1 MKARVLVFI
10 LGFLLIGVNLY
21 AADGDLIVNNKI
33 AIGMTSPAY
42 KLDVSGDVRFTGIL
56 QGGSVPWARLTT
68 FPSAC
73 TTGQYV
79 TGIGSTLTCSTPAGG
94 GGGLSGS
101 GTASYVSKWTAGTTL
116 GNSQIYDNGTNV
128 GIGTTSPV
136 EKLQINSGNI
146 KFGTADKGIVFYG
159 GGEKIIGTSGY
170 GIDFQTSNGTS
181 RMTILNNGNVG
192 IGIINPPNSKLEFGY
207 PGSDFTAI
215 VVDGRTSSGS
225 AWAHSIYTYG
235 DAGVYDQRNA
245 NSWTVVNRIMTNG
258 DTFFNGGRVGI
269 GTATPTYLLQ
279 LSQNSAAKPGS
290 SYWTVS
296 SDARLKTNIQP
307 YKKGLKEILKI
318 NPVNYQYN
326 GEGGI
331 GHKKVCTVDP
341 AEKNECSGT
350 GGLGHEGCTAK
361 CIEEDVTDVELL
373 SKTYV
378 GVIAQDIQSILPD
391 TVTSHKGKLNKDD
404 KDETDLLDFD
414 GHELTYLLINALKE
428 LSAEIDSLNK
438 KIADLKAKVK

>member
-1 MKARVLVFI
+1 MKGRVLVFI
-10 LGFLLIGVNLY
+10 MFFLLIEVNLY
-21 AADGDLIVNNKI
+21 AANGDLIVSNNL
-33 AIGMTSPAY
+33 GVGTTPTY
-42 KLDVSGDVRFTGIL
+42 KLDVSGDVRFTGTL

-68 FPSAC
+68 FPTAC

-79 TGIGSTLTCSTPAGG
+79 SGIGSTLTCSTPPGG
-94 GGGLSGS
+94 GGGVSGS
-101 GTASYVSKWTAGTTL
+101 GTASYIPKWTAGTTL
-116 GNSQIYDNGTNV
+116 GNSQVYDNGTNV
-128 GIGTTSPV
+128 GIGTTSPAD
-136 EKLQINSGNI
+136 KLQINSGNMRI
-146 KFGTADKGIVFYG
+146 GTADKGIIFYG

-181 RMTILNNGNVG
+181 RMSILTNGNIG
-192 IGIINPPNSKLEFGY
+192 IGIANPPTGKLEFGY

-215 VVDGRTSSGS
+215 VVDGNTSSGG

-235 DAGVYDQRNA
+235 DSGVYDQRNA
-245 NSWTVVNRIMTNG
+245 NSWTVVNRIITNG
-258 DTFFNGGRVGI
+258 NSYFTGGYVGI
-269 GTATPTYLLQ
+269 GTPTPNYLLQ

-290 SYWTVS
+290 SSWTVA

-307 YKKGLKEILKI
+307 YKKGLSEILKI

-326 GEGGI
+326 GNGGI

-341 AEKNECSGT
+341 AEKNACAGT
-350 GGLGHEGCTAK
+350 GGLGQEICTK
-361 CIEEDVTDVELL
+361 CIEEDITDSELL
-373 SKTYV
+373 SKTFI

-391 TVTSHKGKLNKDD
+391 TVTSHKGKLHKDD

-414 GHELTYLLINALKE
+414 GHELTYLLINAVKE

-438 KIADLKAKVK
+438 EIADLKTKVK